1 MTVLESK
8 PKTIT
13 ITINGKAYQV
23 AKGSALTGTQL
34 KALGNV
40 PAGETLF
47 LEHGDDD
54 RDDEDQRIDND
65 REVHLRGGPMPR
77 VRSRRRRLVTV
88 EETTTETLFEAEVA
102 AVAVSFPGSLIVPE
116 PGHRLV
122 RIPALPMRAP
132 WSPST
137 VRGLL
142 VCANWPAQRPQLLV
156 GDELRRDGAA
166 PANFAP
172 QYAAD
177 EAWFSYSFG
186 AAYDPSHPALV
197 PVIRGWLKRFDG
209 RSD

>member
-65 REVHLRGGPMPR
+65 REAHLRARHGLR
-77 VRSRRRRLVTV
+77 VGSRRRRLVTV

-102 AVAVSFPGSLIVPE
+102 AVAVSFPGS
-116 PGHRLV
+116 
-122 RIPALPMRAP
+122 
-132 WSPST
+132 
-137 VRGLL
+137 
-142 VCANWPAQRPQLLV
+142 
-156 GDELRRDGAA
+156 
-166 PANFAP
+166 
-172 QYAAD
+172 
-177 EAWFSYSFG
+177 
-186 AAYDPSHPALV
+186 
-197 PVIRGWLKRFDG
+197 
-209 RSD
+209 